1 MTTKNYSRLELASN
15 QLEAAIGLFIS
26 GGDRFSVITLA
37 GAADVILS
45 RLILNKG
52 KENFTDV
59 MLRSESNKEQKTRE
73 EFGREVNNLFFIN
86 QLKHLDPDDDGYID
100 LDPEECAIGAIL
112 KALPNHIMLTGR
124 REGFV
129 NVFLLWVKQNL
140 DPKIYN
146 IDCDPNWAPFQ
157 EES

>member
-1 MTTKNYSRLELASN
+1 MTIKNYSRLELASN

-45 RLILNKG
+45 RLILNRG

-59 MLRSESNKEQKTRE
+59 MLKSESNKEQKNRE

-100 LDPEECAIGAIL
+100 LEPEECAIGAIL
-112 KALPNHIMLTGR
+112 KALPNHIMLTGQ

-129 NVFLLWVKQNL
+129 NVFLLWIKQNL

-146 IDCDPNWAPFQ
+146 VDCDPNWVPSR

>member
-1 MTTKNYSRLELASN
+1 MTVKNYSRLELASN
-15 QLEAAIGLFIS
+15 QLEAAISLFIS

-59 MLRSESNKEQKTRE
+59 ILKAESDKEQKTRE
-73 EFGREVNNLFFIN
+73 ELGREVNNLFFIN
-86 QLKHLDPDDDGYID
+86 QLKHMDPDDDGYID

-112 KALPNHIMLTGR
+112 KALPNYIMLTEQR
-124 REGFV
+124 KNFV
-129 NVFLLWVKQNL
+129 KLFLLWVKLNL

-146 IDCDPNWAPFQ
+146 VDCDPNWVPSC
-157 EES
+157 EEI

>member
-1 MTTKNYSRLELASN
+1 MTIKNYTRFELASN

-26 GGDRFSVITLA
+26 GSDRFSVITLA

-59 MLRSESNKEQKTRE
+59 MLKSNLQTEQKSRE
-73 EFGREVNNLFFIN
+73 DFGLEVNNMFFVN
-86 QLKHLDPDDDGYID
+86 QLKHLDPGDDGYID
-100 LDPEECAIGAIL
+100 LEPEECAIGAIL
-112 KALPNHIMLTGR
+112 KAVANYVTYTEQR
-124 REGFV
+124 KGFV
-129 NVFLLWVKQNL
+129 EVFLLWVKMNL

-146 IDCDPNWAPFQ
+146 VDCDPNWTPSC
-157 EES
+157 EK